1 MITVHLHNLLFYSFH
16 GIHEEEKKLGN
27 EYEVDAF
34 VEFHEN
40 AEVIEHI
47 DDTVNYA
54 SMYEII
60 KKRMSIPTPLLET
73 IVMEIGNQIHAEYP
87 LLKAIQISI
96 KKLHPPIEGIQGAAG
111 VTWEKQF

>member
-1 MITVHLHNLLFYSFH
+1 
-16 GIHEEEKKLGN
+16 
-27 EYEVDAF
+27 
-34 VEFHEN
+34 
-40 AEVIEHI
+40 
-47 DDTVNYA
+47 
-54 SMYEII
+54 
-60 KKRMSIPTPLLET
+60 MSIPTPLLET